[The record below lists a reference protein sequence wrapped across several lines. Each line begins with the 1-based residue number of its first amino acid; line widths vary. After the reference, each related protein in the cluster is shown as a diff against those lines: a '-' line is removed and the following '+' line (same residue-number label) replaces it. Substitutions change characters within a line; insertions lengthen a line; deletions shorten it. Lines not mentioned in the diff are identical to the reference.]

1 MNWIAEQFEKLKAR
15 VEAHIPATN
24 KALND
29 LDSRLSGVEHF
40 TSSAVADIESRTKSA
55 FEQEQKTVASVEA
68 RVTALEALAK
78 QHLQASGS

>member
-29 LDSRLSGVEHF
+29 LNERVTGAETYTDK
-40 TSSAVADIESRTKSA
+40 AVASL
-55 FEQEQKTVASVEA
+55 EA
-68 RVTALEALAK
+68 RVQALE
-78 QHLQASGS
+78 QHKAPAP

>member
-29 LDSRLSGVEHF
+29 LDSRVSGAETF
-40 TSSAVADIESRTKSA
+40 TQKAVT
-55 FEQEQKTVASVEA
+55 SVEG
-68 RVTALEALAK
+68 RVAALEKLAQTLTK
-78 QHLQASGS
+78 APAP

>member
-29 LDSRLSGVEHF
+29 LNARVSGAE
-40 TSSAVADIESRTKSA
+40 TYTQKAV
-55 FEQEQKTVASVEA
+55 QSVEA
-68 RVTALEALAK
+68 RVSELENRPPSLQVLASVNARVEALE
-78 QHLQASGS
+78 QQLQKAPAP